1 MSFLLLILT
10 YLLNL
15 FTIINAKIYKSSY
28 IIHFFFISL
37 IFIGPAV
44 YYEMGLTSYSNSFE
58 WEDVITFEWYGVAV
72 FICSFLYLFFLKGT
86 KHSILNNYFKNH
98 SNRNGKLVTFY
109 FIFWFGLVLLY
120 LAFYYDKI
128 PVIRFLISGNLPDRL
143 DQSDEVKLFYTFS
156 SFFMVFIP
164 SGYFYFIKFMKT
176 NLSRFALLLL
186 VVFILTSG
194 GHKGLV
200 TYFAI
205 FAIFFSGFKFN
216 LKYILIGF
224 FALSGLL
231 SIYVLTKG
239 REFNKETFIY
249 LLESPPRRF
258 FVTQGSAFITR
269 ISMKRRDAYKG
280 DVFDYQLIKRE
291 VYQEIYPGVNEKGA
305 APTIFLGDLHVRY
318 SYVYTMLC
326 YLVFLLF
333 SFPFIKGLDNMKERK
348 LYIWWN
354 IFVFFLLLGTA
365 ELSYTSAIRCFLC
378 LANLLILLLIPF
390 LTYKPNVSKVH
401 QEY

>member
-1 MSFLLLILT
+1 MSFFLLISL

-15 FTIINAKIYKSSY
+15 YTVISKTLYKSSY

-37 IFIGPAV
+37 IFMGPAV
-44 YYEMGLTSYSNSFE
+44 YYEMGLTTYSNSFE
-58 WEDVITFEWYGVAV
+58 WEDVITFEWYGVSV
-72 FICSFLYLFFLKGT
+72 FVCSLLYLYFLKGT
-86 KHSILNNYFKNH
+86 KWSILNNYFKNH
-98 SNRNGKLVTFY
+98 SNRNSKLVSVY
-109 FIFWFGLVLLY
+109 FIFWFVLVLLY
-120 LAFYYDKI
+120 LTFYYDKI
-128 PVIRFLISGNLPDRL
+128 PVIRFLMSGYLPDRL

-164 SGYFYFIKFMKT
+164 SGYFYFIRFMKT
-176 NLSRFALLLL
+176 NISRFGLLML

-216 LKYILIGF
+216 LKYILIGV

-231 SIYVLTKG
+231 AIYVLTKG
-239 REFNKETFIY
+239 REFNKETFVY

-269 ISMKRRDAYKG
+269 ISMERRNAFDG
-280 DVFDYQLIKRE
+280 NVFDYQLIKRE
-291 VYQEIYPGVNEKGA
+291 SFQEIYPGINEKGA

-318 SYVYTMLC
+318 GYAYTMLC
-326 YLVFLLF
+326 YIMFLCF

-365 ELSYTSAIRCFLC
+365 ELSYTSAMRCFLA
-378 LANLLILLLIPF
+378 LANLLILVFIPF
-390 LTYKPNVSKVH
+390 LTYKKNDAALQKP
-401 QEY
+401 